1 MHFRCLIKETLRV
14 EIAILQIDSL
24 ARCSLRKKKILSLL
38 LLVLRQSPHV
48 ALLPLRSRDAVP
60 HLHSDSSLLYLV
72 MGIFSKIS
80 GPNFLFPCFFFFL
93 NKLRVLFEMTIE
105 NSSGSRMHFLCLPCL
120 G

>member
-1 MHFRCLIKETLRV
+1 MFNQGNSKGRNSNFTNRFSSQVLFK
-14 EIAILQIDSL
+14 
-24 ARCSLRKKKILSLL
+24 KKKILSLL

-80 GPNFLFPCFFFFL
+80 GPNFLFPCFFFF
-93 NKLRVLFEMTIE
+93 
-105 NSSGSRMHFLCLPCL
+105 
-120 G
+120 